1 MNTSQITH
9 SLELASDELQAII
22 AALDLL
28 KKRLLHTV
36 DNPFGET
43 IPGEVKNKRQL
54 EILGR
59 ALAKVKIA

>member
-9 SLELASDELQAII
+9 NLELASDEVQAVI

-43 IPGEVKNKRQL
+43 IPGEIKNKRQL
-54 EILGR
+54 EIIGR
-59 ALAKVKIA
+59 ALAKIKTA

>member
-9 SLELASDELQAII
+9 NLELASDEVQAVI

-43 IPGEVKNKRQL
+43 IPGEIKNKRQL
-54 EILGR
+54 EIIGR
-59 ALAKVKIA
+59 ALAKIKAA

>member
-9 SLELASDELQAII
+9 NLELASDEVQAVI

-43 IPGEVKNKRQL
+43 IPGEIKNKRQL
-54 EILGR
+54 EIIGR
-59 ALAKVKIA
+59 ALAKVKTA

>member
-1 MNTSQITH
+1 MNISQITH
-9 SLELASDELQAII
+9 NLELASDELQAIV

-36 DNPFGET
+36 ENPFGET

-54 EILGR
+54 EIIGR
-59 ALAKVKIA
+59 ALVKVKAA

>member
-9 SLELASDELQAII
+9 NLELASDEVQAVV

-43 IPGEVKNKRQL
+43 IPGEIKNKRQL
-54 EILGR
+54 EIIGR
-59 ALAKVKIA
+59 ALAKVKTA

>member
-9 SLELASDELQAII
+9 NFELASDEVQAVI

-43 IPGEVKNKRQL
+43 IPGEIKNKRQL
-54 EILGR
+54 EIIGR
-59 ALAKVKIA
+59 ALAKVKTA